1 VKDKMTK
8 HSKWENERRKAE
20 TVRVKEIESAWL
32 ASLPAE
38 RSKAFV
44 AAVEAARNRPAPEP
58 RPNMP
63 PGTLPRPPR
72 PGHEPRPTKEERTR
86 RPRD

>member
-1 VKDKMTK
+1 MTK
-8 HSKWENERRKAE
+8 HSKWENERRAAE

-44 AAVEAARNRPAPEP
+44 AAVEAARSRPPAEP

-63 PGTLPRPPR
+63 PGTQPRPPR
-72 PGHEPRPTKEERTR
+72 PGHEPRPTKEERNR
-86 RPRD
+86 RPPRD

>member
-1 VKDKMTK
+1 MTK

-20 TVRVKEIESAWL
+20 TIRVKEIESAWL
-32 ASLPAE
+32 ASLPSD

-44 AAVEAARNRPAPEP
+44 AAVEAARSRPPTPP
-58 RPNMP
+58 RENMP
-63 PGTLPRPPR
+63 PGTQPRPPR

>member
-1 VKDKMTK
+1 MTK
-8 HSKWENERRKAE
+8 HSKWENERRAAE

-32 ASLPAE
+32 ASLPAD

-44 AAVEAARNRPAPEP
+44 AAVEAARSRPPAEP

-63 PGTLPRPPR
+63 PGTQPRPPRPPR

>member
-1 VKDKMTK
+1 MTK
-8 HSKWENERRKAE
+8 HSKWENARRAAE

-32 ASLPAE
+32 ASLPAD

-44 AAVEAARNRPAPEP
+44 AAVEAARSRPAPEP
-58 RPNMP
+58 RPNMA
-63 PGTLPRPPR
+63 PGNQPRPPR